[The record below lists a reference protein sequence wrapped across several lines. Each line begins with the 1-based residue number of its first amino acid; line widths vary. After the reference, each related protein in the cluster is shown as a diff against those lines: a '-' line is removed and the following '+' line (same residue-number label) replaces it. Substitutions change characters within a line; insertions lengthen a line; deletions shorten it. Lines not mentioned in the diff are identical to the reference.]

1 MKEFVY
7 HVSEEEKIP
16 LIINRILSNPDDQF
30 VIFSKDKKTIMNL
43 FDYCKKYQILYSHLY
58 SENTGIAFKNYNEK
72 KSKVFFISDE
82 LLETKNFF
90 IPSTNQ
96 IIHFDIPSHPLIYQK
111 RNDIIKNINNLR
123 LIHLYCTEKEY
134 QDFKAIEVYFDKKIQ
149 VGKVLDKDLKL
160 PKMVHKT
167 KKTIQKK
174 SVKKSKTYKQQKHY
188 HKTTIPEKE
197 TKIGLWIKIKNWF
210 IQLFRK
216 TK

>member
-43 FDYCKKYQILYSHLY
+43 FDYCKKYQIPYSHLY

-90 IPSTNQ
+90 IPSTSQ

-111 RNDIIKNINNLR
+111 RNDIIKNKNYLR

-134 QDFKAIEVYFDKKIQ
+134 QDFKAIEVYFEKKIQ

-160 PKMVHKT
+160 SQMVRKT

-174 SVKKSKTYKQQKHY
+174 SVKKSKTYEPQKHY
-188 HKTTIPEKE
+188 HKTTISEKE